1 MRCTTSIFHY
11 TEGQVLVGFGC
22 WLHCRI
28 GIGEGDAPRL
38 ILAPCW
44 EAPRCCA
51 KASLFSERAVGM
63 QARKES
69 LLLSDVHLCW
79 ENKLAS
85 RSNGSN
91 LPWPLQGHPHL
102 SSLEKRV
109 SLLDSSSRVL
119 ELMNWCDMTVQLQL
133 QKNQEEWQIFF
144 QDTLACSN
152 IYLACWSINVS
163 FAAVTDFLI

>member
-1 MRCTTSIFHY
+1 MQVLFRFVLFFPVKSKDMRYYKHFHY

-38 ILAPCW
+38 IVAPCW

-63 QARKES
+63 RARKES

-91 LPWPLQGHPHL
+91 LP
-102 SSLEKRV
+102 
-109 SLLDSSSRVL
+109 
-119 ELMNWCDMTVQLQL
+119 
-133 QKNQEEWQIFF
+133 
-144 QDTLACSN
+144 
-152 IYLACWSINVS
+152 
-163 FAAVTDFLI
+163 